1 MSILKYKYKAHKLIN
16 YAFYVV
22 VFVVGFIMGFGAK
35 EINFNKLI
43 SQVLMIDSVEAT
55 TYTFPVNNSY
65 KVTSTNY
72 YNEEFLYN
80 FFNYYANETGNLNLS
95 FANYKYVYS
104 LYNNSTHSRIFYCP
118 SPREITRSDEF
129 YFTDL
134 SGCFGFDFT
143 SNNVEVSDGY
153 SRAGHSKS
161 SYYLAATEDYS
172 SVYGTKFKK
181 LLDFSDYTLKL
192 EFNENLF
199 KDNPDFKE
207 VCVEEGKSFA
217 ITSTQMSDI
226 NSVYDYDYFW
236 LPYNLNGISKI
247 LYDNSVETN
256 EIHYTE
262 EEAKERYFYN
272 NKENIDNFYSNDIPG
287 LELEIK
293 GYTDKYSYYG
303 WSAWPFRV
311 YYSELYNQYN
321 IFTIEDPTK
330 IYVGNLNEDG
340 NVHGGGGL
348 RLDGDE
354 EIEIS
359 SNYCFYIK
367 NIYEVT
373 YINIDE
379 WGDYHGTVPT
389 PNGDYEFSTSH
400 NKLNSNTDS
409 FLNQPIKFIN
419 SMKDTINLI
428 NSLIYE
434 FYISLPTLIRTF
446 IITVLIILLIM
457 LIMSIG
463 GYK

>member
-1 MSILKYKYKAHKLIN
+1 MSILKYKYKAHKFIN

-199 KDNPDFKE
+199 KNNPDFKE
-207 VCVEEGKSFA
+207 VCVDSSRYFVISSDTYVNDSTIFADFLWFPHGLYGLYQASYYTDSKEIKYQDEES
-217 ITSTQMSDI
+217 ST
-226 NSVYDYDYFW
+226 YHYYFT
-236 LPYNLNGISKI
+236 NKDVIDENFSKDTGLKYL
-247 LYDNSVETN
+247 LYDNS
-256 EIHYTE
+256 YY
-262 EEAKERYFYN
+262 KYDDRY
-272 NKENIDNFYSNDIPG
+272 
-287 LELEIK
+287 L
-293 GYTDKYSYYG
+293 YYG
-303 WSAWPFRV
+303 WTAYPFTVSYSDSFISLPV
-311 YYSELYNQYN
+311 YYFENPITYSSIGNN
-321 IFTIEDPTK
+321 I
-330 IYVGNLNEDG
+330 
-340 NVHGGGGL
+340 HGGGGT
-348 RLDGDE
+348 RLEFDE
-354 EIEIS
+354 ELEENIE
-359 SNYCFYIK
+359 YCFYIK
-367 NIYEVT
+367 NNYHVEYLEVDEFNDYYGSIT
-373 YINIDE
+373 TPDGTIEINSS
-379 WGDYHGTVPT
+379 
-389 PNGDYEFSTSH
+389 N
-400 NKLNSNTDS
+400 NKNNILSGGLMTQVNN
-409 FLNQPIKFIN
+409 FIN
-419 SMKDTINLI
+419 HLKDTINFI
-428 NSLIYE
+428 RDSIYE
-434 FYISLPTLIRTF
+434 FYLALPLLVRLFLISVFVILIVKF
-446 IITVLIILLIM
+446 IIGMVVR
-457 LIMSIG
+457 
-463 GYK
+463 